1 MYKATNEFIKARDKF
16 TGKFAVKHIPVVKR
30 IGGGVANQ
38 CYTNSHNAKDEYTK
52 GARRVVMISGWLVQ
66 PYQKESNS
74 TAIIAHWW
82 NADITGQHF
91 DTTPLVDEGEQYVQ
105 DSALYQYCI
114 ENDLAL
120 STHLAKSLLY
130 QNDQFEVLVDF
141 ENMMFRRVDELRTE
155 YMYDL
160 IKK

>member
-30 IGGGVANQ
+30 IGGGIANQ
-38 CYTNSHNAKDEYTK
+38 CYTNSHNAKDEYSK

-66 PYQKESNS
+66 PYHKETNS

-105 DSALYQYCI
+105 DSALYQYCV

-130 QNDQFEVLVDF
+130 QNDKFEVAMDF
-141 ENMMFRRVDELRTE
+141 ENVLFKPIDELRTE
-155 YMYDL
+155 YLYDL
-160 IKK
+160 IK